1 MNQPFTAQLVLAAY
15 TQAIFPMGNDDGSIH
30 WYSPDPRCIIDI
42 DDFHA
47 PKRLLRTYRQGKF
60 DMRVNTAWEDVLNEC
75 ANRDSTWITEEI
87 FRVYTELH
95 NLGFAHSV
103 EAFYNGRLAGGLYG
117 VAIGGAFMGES
128 MFHTVTD
135 ASKVSLVYLV
145 ERMKQRGFTLLDS
158 QYMTDHLGTFSA
170 RNIPRAEYLSRL
182 RDALNRDCKF
192 ADKHEYN
199 SITQYDIE
207 R

>member
-42 DDFHA
+42 ENFHA
-47 PKRLLRTYRQGKF
+47 PKRLLRTYRQGRF
-60 DMRVNTAWEDVLNEC
+60 EMRVNTAWEEVLRLC
-75 ANRDSTWITEEI
+75 ANRDSTWITDEI

-95 NLGFAHSV
+95 QLGFAHSV
-103 EAFYNGRLAGGLYG
+103 EAYYEGRLAGGLYG

-145 ERMKQRGFTLLDS
+145 ERMKARGFTLLDS
-158 QYMTDHLGTFSA
+158 QYMTEHLSTFSA
-170 RNIPRAEYLSRL
+170 RNIPRSEYLLRL

-192 ADKHEYN
+192 DDELKTAR
-199 SITQYDIE
+199 SYDFE